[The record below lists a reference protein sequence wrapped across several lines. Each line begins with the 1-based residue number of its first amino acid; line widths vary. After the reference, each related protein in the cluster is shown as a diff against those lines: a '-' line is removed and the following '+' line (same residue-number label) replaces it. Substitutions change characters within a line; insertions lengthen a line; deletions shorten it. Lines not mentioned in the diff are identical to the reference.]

1 MDQLFTPQSIRDYLV
16 NIGEPSI
23 GDPDSV
29 RARQMLGY
37 LTGWK
42 IQTALNGIDS
52 NQQHDWGSEAF
63 LPLLLDLKAAREI
76 VAKAT
81 GNRLEQITPAFMLG
95 FCYQL
100 ADPIWQGFS
109 DKPAYPDTLPD
120 PLSRQAFRSAFVQ
133 ASKKNNG
140 IAPGLRPNDFALLA
154 RIIDTWHLQNFQRT
168 QLNTLRTQGT
178 EWPTLFEG
186 QPSLSSVLIKT
197 ITDLIPANLKIPD
210 LSKIYGLLIHASV
223 DDNPDENEFGHP
235 ITPLAYNK
243 YIAALIQEYLQTG
256 VPPHTAEDFPW
267 KAIKIS
273 LYEDLHS
280 LEIDRLPS
288 KVSPADLLKGE
299 PVNYSFFNLRPFRPL
314 SSSAFEHF
322 IQQLQ
327 KLPALYHET
336 LEDYWAASVPNMTR
350 KRLWANL
357 DKAQLKAETLL
368 RVADGTLDLGSHEL
382 IQQVL
387 SYPVAQPANDQGPA
401 NTAQTFALHLTDKA
415 TFKQFKLNQGFII
428 IQATETG
435 VTLEQYAGRIIY
447 YTPDKGVETFEG
459 WKALAEKIGE
469 RLDIPD
475 ERTSLMACL
484 TTPDAIQ
491 VTGALMESAAGV
503 SLGATIIESESFM
516 ERVESRLH
524 QQKLDLQFAYETGK
538 QWALGQGLNHFAT
551 HVDEAADVRH
561 RKDSSRLVTE
571 RNKRLIDSIPDEL
584 LFNAWTFDQNALP
597 HDAETAPPPRPF
609 FDLPPLKA
617 GALNDAERRKLML
630 DELASERTR
639 LLVSEVLARTP
650 YYFPGGSVTPQIAF
664 IVIEKIYRHRLK
676 LMNIQWAV
684 PDSRQYKCFT
694 LEQQLAS
701 QLGRADAKKAADLIS
716 IGLLGMNA
724 HESEGINVEYSSRQ
738 LDTAQATARAMDI
751 DIHTL
756 IGAIGTAP
764 DINALCR
771 YLGTAL
777 LFPSEA
783 KPSNNDPYVLT
794 YSLFFQL
801 LCDFPGFHR
810 VERAILDKSTHPTRA
825 PDAGVL
831 RALALSAIADYLY
844 PPNTYQP
851 GYICG
856 FNLATV
862 ALGECPLSQVREKLQ
877 NHLKTT
883 FGNPSARGSRALTFG
898 ILAARYA
905 PELVIDGVPA
915 ELDYGQTLNAIH
927 FRHAV
932 ALAEAVWPTSSLTRR
947 YPELMDFYT
956 ENLSENLSDAA
967 KVAISVTGQ
976 LPVLHFAMCRG
987 IIPETAIADVSH
999 EHTITA
1005 LSYIQE
1011 QRDLEARTFTQ
1022 LAQFPPMR
1030 RAMAIEQ
1037 LKSHTGLDLN
1047 LDLNRRT
1054 SFTEAE
1060 VQKYFVK
1067 GYLEVGRRMKMSP
1080 LERYMT
1086 CGTGRSF
1093 DAKELGFYPEI
1104 PGGCILQNT
1113 FDTQYQS
1120 FKKDYLQGLVSRMA
1134 LALHG
1139 LPAIDRDRIL
1149 NAYKY
1154 IKLSFKNANGEEH
1167 PACFGMIALYKKSD
1181 QEPEYAYQ
1189 LFCPS
1194 GTVRLLDQTGHKNI
1208 RINFNFSA
1216 PSEDDIHHE
1225 SPYLKKVPDLD
1236 LGAYLRGVP
1245 DQTYGEPRLDL
1256 SFYTIARQTSELNR
1270 QEKIQ
1275 YLCQKMV
1282 DEVFGK
1288 AVDLAYD
1295 TLRQPT
1301 PYELYREGVAA
1312 KTEQLAT
1319 IMVPGYSI
1327 YLDISR
1333 GKITIGTFLFGALE
1347 VMSFLVP
1354 FGSAVVHAMKAYM
1367 QLGKLVFRSTSF
1379 GVSQLALKSAQTAYA
1394 VKHFGVE
1401 LGKGLAQAANPL
1413 GAAVFLFQGGLKGV
1427 AFLRASSRFA
1437 RHQLGSV
1444 SALSSGLN
1452 IQPLAGYSGR
1462 LLRTQNITKLPDST
1476 RVNPL
1481 AVFKADFSTG
1491 RNVLTIPQQQRLFAY
1506 GTDLSDLTSVMNI
1519 YSKNNKTFIKMQGNP
1534 YEVRKKPGDDRWH
1547 LYNNDLEGPPVTFNR
1562 VNQVWEVAC

>member
-1 MDQLFTPQSIRDYLV
+1 MDQFTPQSIRDYLA
-16 NIGEPSI
+16 NTGEPSI
-23 GDPDSV
+23 GNPDSV

-37 LTGWK
+37 LTSWN
-42 IQTALNGIDS
+42 IQTALNSIDS
-52 NQQHDWGSEAF
+52 NQQHDWGSDAF

-81 GNRLEQITPAFMLG
+81 GNQLERVTPAFMLD

-100 ADPIWQGFS
+100 AHSIWQGFS

-120 PLSRQAFRSAFVQ
+120 TLSRQAFRSAFVQ

-140 IAPGLRPNDFALLA
+140 IAPALQPNEFALIA

-168 QLNTLRTQGT
+168 QLNTLLTQGT
-178 EWPTLFEG
+178 EWPSLFDA
-186 QPSLSSVLIKT
+186 QPSLSSVLIKS
-197 ITDLIPANLKIPD
+197 ITDLIPASLKIPD
-210 LSKIYGLLIHASV
+210 LSKVYGLLIHASV
-223 DDNPDENEFGHP
+223 EDEDNPDENEFGHP
-235 ITPLAYNK
+235 TTPLAYNK
-243 YIAALIQEYLQTG
+243 YIAALIQDYLLTG

-267 KAIKIS
+267 KAIRIS

-327 KLPALYHET
+327 KLLALYHET
-336 LEDYWAASVPNMTR
+336 LENYWAAPAPNMTR
-350 KRLWANL
+350 KRLWADQ
-357 DKAQLKAETLL
+357 DKARLKAEALL
-368 RVADGTLDLGSHEL
+368 RVADGTLDLASHEL
-382 IQQVL
+382 IRQVL
-387 SYPVAQPANDQGPA
+387 SYPVAQPANDQSPA
-401 NTAQTFALHLTDKA
+401 STAQTFALHLTDKA

-428 IQATETG
+428 TQATETAA
-435 VTLEQYAGRIIY
+435 TLEQYAGRIIY

-475 ERTSLMACL
+475 ESTSLIACL
-484 TTPDAIQ
+484 TAPDAIQ
-491 VTGALMESAAGV
+491 VTEALMESAAGV
-503 SLGATIIESESFM
+503 SLGATIIESELFM

-538 QWALGQGLNHFAT
+538 QWALGQGLNHFAI
-551 HVDEAADVRH
+551 HVDEAADIRH
-561 RKDSSRLVTE
+561 RKDSSRLVAE

-584 LFNAWTFDQNALP
+584 LFNAWTFYQNALP
-597 HDAETAPPPRPF
+597 RDAETAPLSRTF
-609 FDLPPLKA
+609 FDLPPLKT

-630 DELASERTR
+630 DELASEKTR

-650 YYFPGGSVTPQIAF
+650 YYFPEGFVTSPIAF

-676 LMNIQWAV
+676 LMNIQWVV

-701 QLGRADAKKAADLIS
+701 QLGREDAKKAADLIS

-724 HESEGINVEYSSRQ
+724 HESESVDVEYSSRQ
-738 LDTAQATARAMDI
+738 LDTAQATARAMAM

-756 IGAIGTAP
+756 IGATGTGP

-777 LFPSEA
+777 VYPGEA
-783 KPSNNDPYVLT
+783 EPSNNDPYLLT
-794 YSLFFQL
+794 YALFLQL
-801 LCDFPGFHR
+801 LCDLPGFHR
-810 VERAILDKSTHPTRA
+810 LERAILDKLGHPSRT

-831 RALALSAIADYLY
+831 RALALSTIADYLY

-856 FNLATV
+856 LNLATV
-862 ALGECPLSQVREKLQ
+862 ALGECPLSQVRKKLQ
-877 NHLKTT
+877 HHLKTT
-883 FGNPSARGSRALTFG
+883 FGNPSARGSGALVFG
-898 ILAARYA
+898 VLAARYA

-932 ALAEAVWPTSSLTRR
+932 ALAENVWPTSSLTRR

-956 ENLSENLSDAA
+956 ENLSENLPDAA
-967 KVAISVTGQ
+967 KVAISVVGQ
-976 LPVLHFAMCRG
+976 WPVLHFAMCRG

-1022 LAQFPPMR
+1022 LAQLPPVR

-1037 LKSHTGLDLN
+1037 LKPHTGLDLH
-1047 LDLNRRT
+1047 RRT

-1093 DAKELGFYPEI
+1093 DAKELGFDPEI
-1104 PGGCILQNT
+1104 PGGCTLQNR

-1139 LPAIDRDRIL
+1139 LPALDRDRIL

-1181 QEPEYAYQ
+1181 REPEYAYE

-1194 GTVRLLDQTGHKNI
+1194 GTVRLLRQTGHKNI

-1236 LGAYLRGVP
+1236 QGAYLTGISN
-1245 DQTYGEPRLDL
+1245 QIYGEPRLDL

-1288 AVDLAYD
+1288 AVELAYD

-1333 GKITIGTFLFGALE
+1333 GKVTVGTFLFGALE

-1354 FGSAVVHAMKAYM
+1354 FGSAAVHAMKAYV

-1413 GAAVFLFQGGLKGV
+1413 GAAVFLFQGGIKGV

-1437 RHQLGSV
+1437 RHQLGAV
-1444 SALSSGLN
+1444 SALSTGLK
-1452 IQPLAGYSGR
+1452 IQPLTQYSRG
-1462 LLRTQNITKLPDST
+1462 LLRTQNITKLTDST
-1476 RVNPL
+1476 RANPL

-1506 GTDLSDLTSVMNI
+1506 GTDLSDLTPVMNI

-1534 YEVRKKPGDDRWH
+1534 YEVRKKPGDNRWH